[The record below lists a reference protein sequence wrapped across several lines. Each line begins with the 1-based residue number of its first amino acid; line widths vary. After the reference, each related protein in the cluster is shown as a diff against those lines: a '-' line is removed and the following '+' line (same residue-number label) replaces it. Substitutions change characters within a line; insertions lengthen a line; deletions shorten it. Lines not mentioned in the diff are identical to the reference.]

1 MSDTSTYSD
10 VKDAISDLLTKA
22 TRAAGGGAGFQG
34 AGAPATAAAVAE
46 MGWSRLTVSQEHGG
60 LGLGLAGLGPAVTL
74 LGEHLVPGTWGD
86 QLVLNAL
93 VPQVGGRAAVLA
105 DPQAWGEAVEAASL
119 TLTGTSLSGSV
130 PLVAFDDASECLAVP
145 VDRPGEAAGMTLV
158 LVDRKAPGVSL
169 TPLET
174 DDPVHPLARLTLDGV
189 PLAGFEVVAEGAAGR
204 RLHREILAWTRV
216 LVSCE
221 LAGVAR
227 RVTAETLAYV
237 NQRVQFA
244 RPVGSFQAVKHLL
257 AEMAAAT
264 EALSALCAATLEDA
278 EGSEVGAAELRSWV
292 LKAYA
297 SAAAVRV
304 CELALQAHGGI
315 GFTAEYGLHLFL
327 RRSYFLAT
335 WYGGV
340 ADLAPRIGARRLEAQ

>member
-1 MSDTSTYSD
+1 MSDPSIYSD
-10 VKDAISDLLTKA
+10 VEDAISHLLAKA
-22 TRAAGGGAGFQG
+22 AHASGGGAGFQG
-34 AGAPATAAAVAE
+34 AGALATAAAVAE
-46 MGWSRLTVSQEHGG
+46 MGWSRLTVPQEYGG
-60 LGLGLAGLGPAVTL
+60 LGLGLAGLGPAVAL

-86 QLVLNAL
+86 QVVLSAL
-93 VPQVGGRAAVLA
+93 VPQAGGRAAVLA
-105 DPQAWGEAVEAASL
+105 DPEAWGGSVEAASL

-130 PLVAFDDASECLAVP
+130 PLVASDDATECLVVAVDAP
-145 VDRPGEAAGMTLV
+145 AEAADATLV
-158 LVDRKAPGVSL
+158 LVDRKAPGVGL

-174 DDPVHPLARLTLDGV
+174 DDPVHPLARLTLDEV
-189 PLAGFEVVAEGAAGR
+189 RLADLEVVAVGTAAR
-204 RLHREILAWTRV
+204 RLRREILTWMRI

-237 NQRVQFA
+237 KQREQFA

-257 AEMAAAT
+257 AEMATGT
-264 EALSALCAATLEDA
+264 EALSALCAATLEDS
-278 EGSEVGAAELRSWV
+278 EGSELSAAELRSWI

-297 SAAAVRV
+297 SEAAVRV
-304 CELALQAHGGI
+304 CESGLQAHGGI

-335 WYGGV
+335 WYGGAAEMAV
-340 ADLAPRIGARRLEAQ
+340 RVGGRRLESR